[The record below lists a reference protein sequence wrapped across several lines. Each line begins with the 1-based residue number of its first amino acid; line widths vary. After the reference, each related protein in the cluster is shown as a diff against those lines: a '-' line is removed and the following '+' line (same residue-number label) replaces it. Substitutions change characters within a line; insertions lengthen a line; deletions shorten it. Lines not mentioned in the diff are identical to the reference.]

1 MMNKYGLALF
11 GCTLGLA
18 GCSQQRVPE
27 DWQLTTLLKRTEARA
42 SGADA
47 IDAQAVGCLRAW
59 SGDAELAKGLSV
71 LVAGE
76 DGRKRCRER
85 VDGWLADATRN
96 PAKFTFEEISTP
108 ETARRAMNLLE
119 ADLAAIPKP
128 GSSEIPAALR
138 KPPPIAKPRPADPNV
153 DLGAAGAELAEAE
166 ALCQQAAAA
175 ANAPDASSGL
185 RRFAPYCSQSLSRLR
200 ASMEALS
207 KKGGTPAQLEG
218 YASNARNLAQ
228 TAREILAAPP
238 K

>member
-27 DWQLTTLLKRTEARA
+27 DWQLSALLKRADATP
-42 SGADA
+42 SGTDA

-76 DGRKRCRER
+76 DGRKRCRDR
-85 VDGWLADATRN
+85 LDGWLADATRN
-96 PAKFTFEEISTP
+96 PAKFTFDEVSTP
-108 ETARRAMNLLE
+108 AVARRAMNLLE
-119 ADLAAIPKP
+119 SGRTAVPEP
-128 GSSEIPAALR
+128 GNSEIPSALR
-138 KPPPIAKPRPADPNV
+138 KPPPIAKPRPADPSV

-166 ALCQQAAAA
+166 DLCRQAAQAAA
-175 ANAPDASSGL
+175 APDASSAV

-218 YASNARNLAQ
+218 YASNARNLAR